1 MSLSTLRRCVAGAV
15 MRIPVFRVSGI
26 TANMLAHSA
35 CIKASRWPHFWN
47 SRDQSLCMPLTRLA
61 ATRLGTLSPHC
72 GERVGRS
79 EATGRGEGLV
89 SACEFLLQ

>member
-1 MSLSTLRRCVAGAV
+1 
-15 MRIPVFRVSGI
+15 
-26 TANMLAHSA
+26 
-35 CIKASRWPHFWN
+35 
-47 SRDQSLCMPLTRLA
+47 MPLTRLA